1 MNDITEQD
9 ARRFR
14 MALLRAKLTRLAVTF
29 EEDADEAMLERL
41 VAYAE
46 RQRLKAGAGSE
57 APAEACSAL
66 SPETRSEAGPEANSE
81 AGAEC
86 SGTAGDGGCCR
97 KCSSGRNTEAAY
109 QCRAQRREA

>member
-1 MNDITEQD
+1 MRNMNDITEQD

-46 RQRLKAGAGSE
+46 RQRAGG
-57 APAEACSAL
+57 
-66 SPETRSEAGPEANSE
+66 
-81 AGAEC
+81 GATDT
-86 SGTAGDGGCCR
+86 GAGGCCK
-97 KCSSGRNTEAAY
+97 KCASGRDTETSD
-109 QCRAQRREA
+109 CCCAQRREA